1 MLKFYPNKVKCS
13 CHHHNTG
20 GPFLP
25 YHSPKVTNCGF
36 CWALSDY
43 VGFRLNQTLKSKYK
57 CIYITKI
64 SKSCTYVHKMSSKCT
79 ENV

>member
-1 MLKFYPNKVKCS
+1 MSKFYPNKVKCS

-36 CWALSDY
+36 CWALSNNI
-43 VGFRLNQTLKSKYK
+43 GFGLDQTLEKKK
-57 CIYITKI
+57 QIL
-64 SKSCTYVHKMSSKCT
+64 
-79 ENV
+79 